1 MRKMINNNGTV
12 LNIVEHIIIQNFW
25 EYYIT
30 DEKFDD
36 DIVRA
41 LVMGFDDEIGDISL
55 SEIKPYVI
63 TRTRNLGDVMPA
75 VGWAW
80 DEVA

>member
-1 MRKMINNNGTV
+1 MRKMRRGETVINV
-12 LNIVEHIIIQNFW
+12 VSHVILRNFW

-30 DEKFDD
+30 DNHHDD

-41 LVMGFDDEIGDISL
+41 LVMGFETELGDISL

-63 TRTRNLGDVMPA
+63 SRTRDLTDVMPA
-75 VGWAW
+75 SGWQW
-80 DEVA
+80 CD